1 MAVAGGLLIFIGLAG
16 MVVAV
21 WALARGSLAW
31 ANIASRRIAAGV
43 LAASFVATGVGGGLS
58 PQDDD
63 VKVAV
68 QAGLS
73 GSSSTTVAVE
83 TTTSTEPTT
92 TTTAVPTSSSSAPT
106 TTTTARVTTTTARP
120 AATTTTR
127 PATTTTRPTTATTA
141 KPATTTTTNPSPT
154 SGALSFGSMQCD
166 ATGSPDGAGNVNE
179 EWVELINTGAAL
191 SFSGWS
197 LHDEGPNYTY
207 SFPAGFTL
215 PVGGRVKIHSGSGV
229 DSATDLYW
237 GRSQHVWN
245 NTGDTA
251 SVVNASGGLVTA
263 KGC

>member
-1 MAVAGGLLIFIGLAG
+1 MFIGLAG

-21 WALARGSLAW
+21 WALAKGSLTW
-31 ANIASRRIAAGV
+31 ANIATRKAASGV
-43 LAASFVATGVGGGLS
+43 LAASFVVMLAGGGLS

-63 VKVAV
+63 KVAV
-68 QAGLS
+68 QAG
-73 GSSSTTVAVE
+73 SSESTSTTVTVE

-92 TTTAVPTSSSSAPT
+92 TTTAAPTTSSSAP
-106 TTTTARVTTTTARP
+106 TTTTARVTTTTAKP

-127 PATTTTRPTTATTA
+127 PATTTSRPTTTTA
-141 KPATTTTTNPSPT
+141 KPATTTTTKPAPT

-166 ATGSPDGAGNVNE
+166 APGSDSASNVVD
-179 EWVELINTGAAL
+179 EWVELVNSGPAISLTGW
-191 SFSGWS
+191 G

-207 SFPAGFTL
+207 SFPSAFTL
-215 PVGGRVKIHSGSGV
+215 PVGGRVKIHSGSGT
-229 DSATDLYW
+229 DTATDLYW

-251 SVVNASGGLVTA
+251 SLVNASGALVTS